1 MLSKFNFLEGGIT
14 REYFKKK
21 KDNENIHTQI
31 YLNYYLKQKSLFLIK
46 EGFPLLMYLN
56 NY

>member
-14 REYFKKK
+14 REYLRNKKRQK
-21 KDNENIHTQI
+21 KNIHTQI

-46 EGFPLLMYLN
+46 EGFP
-56 NY
+56 